1 MMVIKKR
8 YGKLEKFTIFV
19 ALFLVCLAPFLIR
32 RVYDG
37 DRNIRELQ
45 YNRTLNDSAEDD
57 WLNQNLG
64 TKLGKDFPSHKKKD
78 DKGNQPDFS
87 DSGDEH
93 RNEGVGDNKA
103 GESVTAAITTI
114 PPKKAPEGGT
124 HGTTTRKTE
133 PSSTKK
139 VNPVN
144 STRKTK
150 PGAGKPPIPNKYLK
164 TTVKP
169 KDPDNKGN
177 RKASVDVEVKKV
189 DLVVIYESLCP
200 YSRRL
205 VYSQL
210 QPTYTQL
217 APYIN
222 LTLLPFGKAHVRT
235 ERDGAGRNITKISC
249 QHGES
254 ECVGNKIETCV
265 LRVVKQT
272 VTAVQIVACM
282 SENSSPHTA
291 GEKCATAFGVKWSL
305 IDTCFKEHGE
315 EYQLQV
321 AATTW
326 KYKSEVTRVPIVV
339 MNGKQGNYVNYH
351 AQNDMIVIVCNEI
364 RALGNEE
371 PKVCHDERSQRR
383 RRKR

>member
-1 MMVIKKR
+1 MKKR
-8 YGKLEKFTIFV
+8 YGNLEKFTIFV
-19 ALFLVCLAPFLIR
+19 ALFIVCLAPFLIR

-37 DRNIRELQ
+37 GRNIHGLQ
-45 YNRTLNDSAEDD
+45 YNRTLNHSAEDD
-57 WLNQNLG
+57 WQLNKNLG
-64 TKLGKDFPSHKKKD
+64 TKFGKDFPSHKKKG
-78 DKGNQPDFS
+78 DKGNQPDLS
-87 DSGDEH
+87 NSGDEH
-93 RNEGVGDNKA
+93 RNEGVGGHKA
-103 GESVTAAITTI
+103 GESVTAAMTTI
-114 PPKKAPEGGT
+114 PPNKAPEGGT

-139 VNPVN
+139 
-144 STRKTK
+144 
-150 PGAGKPPIPNKYLK
+150 YLE

-169 KDPDNKGN
+169 KDPDNKGT

-189 DLVVIYESLCP
+189 ELVVIYESLCP

-210 QPTYTQL
+210 RPTYTQL

-321 AATTW
+321 AAMTW

-364 RALGNEE
+364 KALGNEE
-371 PKVCHDERSQRR
+371 PKVCHHERSQRR

>member
-1 MMVIKKR
+1 MVMKKR

-19 ALFLVCLAPFLIR
+19 ALFIVCLAPFLIR
-32 RVYDG
+32 RVYIG
-37 DRNIRELQ
+37 EVNITGLQ
-45 YNRTLNDSAEDD
+45 YNRTLNESTQGDRFNE
-57 WLNQNLG
+57 NLG
-64 TKLGKDFPSHKKKD
+64 TKLGNDFPSHKKKD
-78 DKGNQPDFS
+78 DKGNQPDLS
-87 DSGDEH
+87 DSGHEH
-93 RNEGVGDNKA
+93 RNKGVGNKA

-124 HGTTTRKTE
+124 HVTTTRKAE

-139 VNPVN
+139 VIPVN

-150 PGAGKPPIPNKYLK
+150 PGGGKPSIPKK
-164 TTVKP
+164 SPKRTVKP
-169 KDPDNKGN
+169 KGPVIKGN
-177 RKASVDVEVKKV
+177 RTVSVDVEVKKV
-189 DLVVIYESLCP
+189 ELVVIYESLCP

-210 QPTYTQL
+210 RPTYTQL
-217 APYIN
+217 ASYIN

-235 ERDGAGRNITKISC
+235 VRDVAGRNITKISC

-272 VTAVQIVACM
+272 VTAVKIVACM

-291 GEKCATAFGVKWSL
+291 GENCATAFGVQWSL
-305 IDTCFKEHGE
+305 IDACFKERGE
-315 EYQLQV
+315 EYVLQV

-326 KYKSEVTRVPIVV
+326 TYKSEVTRVPIVV
-339 MNGKQGNYVNYH
+339 MNGKQGNYVDYH
-351 AQNDMIVIVCNEI
+351 AQHDMIVIVCNEI

-371 PKVCHDERSQRR
+371 PKVCQDERHQRR

>member
-1 MMVIKKR
+1 MVMKKR

-19 ALFLVCLAPFLIR
+19 ALLIVCLAPFLIR
-32 RVYDG
+32 RVYVG
-37 DRNIRELQ
+37 ELNITGLQ
-45 YNRTLNDSAEDD
+45 YNRTLNDSTQGDRFNE
-57 WLNQNLG
+57 NLG

-78 DKGNQPDFS
+78 DKGNQPDLS
-87 DSGDEH
+87 DSGHDH
-93 RNEGVGDNKA
+93 RNEGVGNSKA
-103 GESVTAAITTI
+103 GESVTAAIATI
-114 PPKKAPEGGT
+114 PPEKAPEGGT
-124 HGTTTRKTE
+124 HVTTTRKAE
-133 PSSTKK
+133 PSSTKT
-139 VNPVN
+139 VIPVN
-144 STRKTK
+144 STRKSK
-150 PGAGKPPIPNKYLK
+150 PGGGKPSIPTKYPK
-164 TTVKP
+164 RTGKP
-169 KDPDNKGN
+169 KEPGSKGN
-177 RKASVDVEVKKV
+177 RTVSVDVEVKKV
-189 DLVVIYESLCP
+189 ELVVIYESLCP

-210 QPTYTQL
+210 RPTYTQL

-235 ERDGAGRNITKISC
+235 VRDGSGRNITRISC

-282 SENSSPHTA
+282 SENSSPHRA
-291 GEKCATAFGVKWSL
+291 GENCATAFGVQWSL

-315 EYQLQV
+315 EYELQV

-326 KYKSEVTRVPIVV
+326 KYKRDVTRVPLVV
-339 MNGKQGNYVNYH
+339 MDGDQGNYVDYH
-351 AQNDMIVIVCNEI
+351 AQHDMIVIVCNEI

-371 PKVCHDERSQRR
+371 PKVCQDERRQRR